1 MQRGNVL
8 LLSRLNI
15 LQGGKNRIRHWI
27 GSFQVRKQFGQIAD
41 IRQGK
46 IGRRQCVDGR
56 TGVQAKREHRQRQ
69 DRFPAG
75 FARGRGFG
83 LFGLVLRFRC
93 RGHVCRPQMSEQ
105 KTEPSLDRPRDGSS
119 TRHPFNWSGLWADE
133 INSTLSP
140 QFQPGDMGTVVAGTW
155 VTGSCRTG
163 CRRGL
168 QGFLLPVDHCSAN
181 RYFAVIA
188 SVPGGAS
195 AGGGLHRPRQSA
207 EDSSGRKPESEEP
220 DALSHR
226 RSRRGTLSIP
236 SRLALGL

>member
-27 GSFQVRKQFGQIAD
+27 GSFLVRKQFGQIAD

-46 IGRRQCVDGR
+46 IGRRHCIDGR

-75 FARGRGFG
+75 FARCRGFG

-93 RGHVCRPQMSEQ
+93 RGHVRRPQMSEQ

-119 TRHPFNWSGLWADE
+119 TRHSSNWPGVWADE

-140 QFQPGDMGTVVAGTW
+140 Q
-155 VTGSCRTG
+155 
-163 CRRGL
+163 RRL
-168 QGFLLPVDHCSAN
+168 
-181 RYFAVIA
+181 
-188 SVPGGAS
+188 GAS
-195 AGGGLHRPRQSA
+195 RCRLRFLAG
-207 EDSSGRKPESEEP
+207 
-220 DALSHR
+220 R
-226 RSRRGTLSIP
+226 RRAG
-236 SRLALGL
+236 LALGIGRLDNMAATTAASRGDQRAVDRAILPRPGS